1 MPGMKE
7 TNVTGPDVAPLVTVI
22 IPCRNERNFI
32 GDALDSVLANDWP
45 AERMEVLVVDG
56 MSDDGTRDVVREYAG
71 RDSRVRLLDNPGLFA
86 GDAMNVGISAARGDI
101 IARLDAHGT
110 VPDDYLREGA
120 AILAERP
127 DVWAVGGPM
136 TRVGNDADSRFVA
149 AITSSN
155 FSTGNA
161 ARRGGDYEG
170 PIDAVAF
177 PVWRRDVFARVGR
190 FDEAFVR
197 NQDDDFDMRLRRAG
211 GVVFQTPRLRVQYF
225 VRGTPGR
232 LFRQYFQYGAWKV
245 LLLKKHGRLPGWTP
259 LAPPAFFAALALGI
273 AGGFVT
279 PWAWLAAG
287 ALAALYFGA
296 DFVASAGVA
305 TKTNFSDFIRALTS
319 FPRLHL
325 AYAAGIVS
333 GIWYSYVSG
342 LSASDI
348 RQSGKLSSLTR

>member
-1 MPGMKE
+1 MNEKNASRPSG
-7 TNVTGPDVAPLVTVI
+7 VLFVTVI
-22 IPCRNERNFI
+22 IPCRNERNFV

-45 AERMEVLVVDG
+45 ADRMEVLVVDG
-56 MSDDGTRDVVREYAG
+56 MSDDGTRDVVRGYAD
-71 RDSRVRLLDNPGLFA
+71 RDPRVVLLDNPGLFA
-86 GDAMNVGISAARGDI
+86 GDAMNVGINAAKGNVV
-101 IARLDAHGT
+101 ARLDAHGT
-110 VPDDYLREGA
+110 VPPDYLREAA

-170 PIDAVAF
+170 AIDAVAF

-197 NQDDDFDMRLRRAG
+197 NQDDDFDMRLRLAG

-232 LFRQYFQYGAWKV
+232 LFGQYFQYGAWKV

-259 LAPPAFFAALALGI
+259 LAPPAFFATLALGI

-287 ALAALYFGA
+287 VLALSYCGA

-305 TKTNFSDFIRALTS
+305 TKTNFSNLFRALTS

-325 AYAAGIVS
+325 AYAAGIIS
-333 GIWYSYVSG
+333 GIWYSYVRG
-342 LSASDI
+342 YSASDI
-348 RQSGKLSSLTR
+348 RQKGKLSSLTR

>member
-1 MPGMKE
+1 MKE
-7 TNVTGPDVAPLVTVI
+7 KKAPGPDVAPFVTVI

-32 GDALDSVLANDWP
+32 GDALDSVLENDWP
-45 AERMEVLVVDG
+45 ADRMEVLVVDG

-71 RDSRVRLLDNPGLFA
+71 RDRRVKLLDNPGLFA
-86 GDAMNVGISAARGDI
+86 GDAMNVGVAAAQGDI

-110 VPDDYLREGA
+110 VPPDYLREAA

-136 TRVGNDADSRFVA
+136 TRVGIDRDSRFVA
-149 AITSSN
+149 AVTSSN

-161 ARRGGDYEG
+161 AKRCGDYEG
-170 PIDAVAF
+170 AIDAVAF
-177 PVWRRDVFARVGR
+177 PVWRRDVFARVGP

-259 LAPPAFFAALALGI
+259 LAPPAFFAALGLGI
-273 AGGFVT
+273 AGGFAT

-287 ALAALYFGA
+287 VLASLYSGA
-296 DFVASAGVA
+296 DLIASAGVA
-305 TKTNFSDFIRALTS
+305 RETTSSNFVRAFVA

-333 GIWYSYVSG
+333 GLWYGYVRG
-342 LSASDI
+342 FSAPEI
-348 RQSGKLSSLTR
+348 RRRGKLSSLTR